1 MSRRQR
7 GQASVELIGC
17 AVLLAL
23 AAVAVLQV
31 LAVVRTRIA
40 AERVADQAAVLVAE
54 GRPLPQALRAR
65 ARIEQH
71 GDRLVVRMPLPFALP
86 AAPDAATVTVAI
98 PR

>member
-1 MSRRQR
+1 VSRRQG

-65 ARIEQH
+65 AQIEQR

-86 AAPDAATVTVAI
+86 PAPDAATVTVAI

>member
-1 MSRRQR
+1 
-7 GQASVELIGC
+7 
-17 AVLLAL
+17 VLLAL

-65 ARIEQH
+65 ARIEQR

-86 AAPDAATVTVAI
+86 GAADAATVTVAI